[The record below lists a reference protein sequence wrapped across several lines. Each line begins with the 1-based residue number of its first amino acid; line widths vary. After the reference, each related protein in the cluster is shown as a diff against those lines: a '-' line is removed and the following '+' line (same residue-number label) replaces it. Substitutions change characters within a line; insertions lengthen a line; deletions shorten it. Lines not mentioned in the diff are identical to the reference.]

1 MRDLWPAQWWPK
13 LSSSPSFKNQLGL
26 KKQQHNHR
34 SCATGIYIA
43 KAARQTTMS
52 TALDF
57 GAALAATN
65 IFERQ
70 PDGAWRVVLHQA
82 HAVVGLR

>member
-1 MRDLWPAQWWPK
+1 LLNAVRDLWPAQWWPK

-57 GAALAATN
+57 GAALAAAKREARKQRAAN
-65 IFERQ
+65 
-70 PDGAWRVVLHQA
+70 P
-82 HAVVGLR
+82 